1 MSFEFKLPDIG
12 EGVVEGEIVS
22 WFVEKGD
29 SIEEDQPLVEIMT
42 DKVTVEIPS
51 PRNGQ
56 ITERI
61 GEEGQIIEVGTTLVV
76 IAESETDTVNKNVR
90 AKSKTQNG
98 KKTSAIPPQDIKL
111 STDTNVL
118 TTPAIRKMAHQMSID
133 LNDING
139 TGSGG
144 RIVQEDLYRHHNNQ
158 ADIPEDTETIPYRG
172 LRRKIGSQL
181 LLSKKTIPHYTY
193 VEEVD
198 VTELVILKT
207 KLDKNHK
214 DIRLTYLPFVM
225 KAVAAGLKEYPL
237 LNSTLDEDA
246 EVIQLQKNFN
256 LGIATAA
263 PEGLI
268 VPVVKDVDT
277 KNVLQLAKEI
287 SDLTESAR
295 SGKTKLENLQG
306 GTFTLTSLGTL
317 GGIAATPIIN
327 LSQVAILGI
336 NKISQKPVVRNGQI
350 VIRSMMNLSISL
362 DHRVVDGI
370 VAAEF
375 LHHVIRL
382 LEDPNKLH

>member
-1 MSFEFKLPDIG
+1 MSFKFKLPDIG

-22 WFVEKGD
+22 WFVKEGD
-29 SIEEDQPLVEIMT
+29 SVEEDQPLVEIMT

-51 PRNGQ
+51 PRNGK

-76 IAESETDTVNKNVR
+76 IAESETDTVNKTVR
-90 AKSKTQNG
+90 VKSKTQDGG
-98 KKTSAIPPQDIKL
+98 KPRVIPPKEIKHFN
-111 STDTNVL
+111 DADVL
-118 TTPAIRKMAHQMSID
+118 TTPAIRKLAHQMGID
-133 LNDING
+133 LTEIKG

-144 RIVQEDLYRHHNNQ
+144 RIVQEDLHQYHNNQ
-158 ADIPEDTETIPYRG
+158 SNTPEDTETIPYRG

-181 LLSKKTIPHYTY
+181 LLSKKTMPHYTY

-207 KLDKNHK
+207 KLEKTHK
-214 DIRLTYLPFVM
+214 DVRLTYLPFVM
-225 KAVAAGLKEYPL
+225 KAVAAGLKQYPL
-237 LNSTLDEDA
+237 LNSTLDEEA
-246 EVIQLQKNFN
+246 EVIQLQKRFN

-287 SDLTESAR
+287 SDLTELAR
-295 SGKTKLENLQG
+295 AGKTKLEDLQG

-350 VIRSMMNLSISL
+350 VIRNMMNLSISL

>member
-1 MSFEFKLPDIG
+1 MSFKFKLPDIG

-22 WFVEKGD
+22 WFVKEGD
-29 SIEEDQPLVEIMT
+29 SVEEDQPLVEIMT

-51 PRNGQ
+51 PRNGK

-76 IAESETDTVNKNVR
+76 IAESETDTVNKTVR
-90 AKSKTQNG
+90 VKSKTQDG
-98 KKTSAIPPQDIKL
+98 EKPGVIPPKEIKHFN
-111 STDTNVL
+111 DADVL
-118 TTPAIRKMAHQMSID
+118 ATPAIRKLAHQMGID
-133 LNDING
+133 LTEIKG

-144 RIVQEDLYRHHNNQ
+144 RIVQEDLHQYHNNQ
-158 ADIPEDTETIPYRG
+158 ANTPEDTETIPYRG

-181 LLSKKTIPHYTY
+181 LLSKKTMPHYTY

-207 KLDKNHK
+207 KLQKTHK
-214 DIRLTYLPFVM
+214 DVRLTYLPFVM
-225 KAVAAGLKEYPL
+225 KAVAAGLKQYPL
-237 LNSTLDEDA
+237 LNSTLDEEA
-246 EVIQLQKNFN
+246 EVIQLQKRFN

-287 SDLTESAR
+287 SDLTELAR
-295 SGKTKLENLQG
+295 AGKTKLEDLQG

-350 VIRSMMNLSISL
+350 VIRNMMNLSISL

-375 LHHVIRL
+375 LHHVIHL
-382 LEDPNKLH
+382 LEDPNELH

>member
-1 MSFEFKLPDIG
+1 MSFKFKLPDIG

-22 WFVEKGD
+22 WFVEEGD
-29 SIEEDQPLVEIMT
+29 SVEEDQPLVEIMT

-51 PRNGQ
+51 PRNGK

-76 IAESETDTVNKNVR
+76 IAESETDTVNKTVR
-90 AKSKTQNG
+90 VKSKTQDG
-98 KKTSAIPPQDIKL
+98 EKPGAIPPKEIKR
-111 STDTNVL
+111 SNNTDVL
-118 TTPAIRKMAHQMSID
+118 TTPAIRKLAHQMDID
-133 LNDING
+133 LTEIKG
-139 TGSGG
+139 SGSGG
-144 RIVQEDLYRHHNNQ
+144 RIVQEDLYQYHNNQ
-158 ADIPEDTETIPYRG
+158 ANTPEDTETIPYRG

-181 LLSKKTIPHYTY
+181 LLSKKTMPHYTY

-207 KLDKNHK
+207 KLEKNYK
-214 DIRLTYLPFVM
+214 DVRLTYLPFVM

-237 LNSTLDEDA
+237 LNSTLDEEA
-246 EVIQLQKNFN
+246 EVIQLQKRFN

-295 SGKTKLENLQG
+295 AGKTKLEDLQG

-382 LEDPNKLH
+382 LEDPNELH

>member
-1 MSFEFKLPDIG
+1 MSFKFKLPDIG

-22 WFVEKGD
+22 WFVEEGD
-29 SIEEDQPLVEIMT
+29 SVEEDQPLVEIMT

-51 PRNGQ
+51 PRNGK

-76 IAESETDTVNKNVR
+76 IAESETNTVNTTVR
-90 AKSKTQNG
+90 VKSKTQDG
-98 KKTSAIPPQDIKL
+98 EKSGVVSPKEIKR
-111 STDTNVL
+111 SNDTDVL
-118 TTPAIRKMAHQMSID
+118 TTPAIRKLAHQMGID
-133 LNDING
+133 LTEIKG

-144 RIVQEDLYRHHNNQ
+144 RIVQEDLHQYHNNQ
-158 ADIPEDTETIPYRG
+158 ADIREDTETIPYRG
-172 LRRKIGSQL
+172 LRRKIGTQL
-181 LLSKKTIPHYTY
+181 LLSKKTMPHYTY

-207 KLDKNHK
+207 KLEENHK
-214 DIRLTYLPFVM
+214 DVRLTYLPFVM

-237 LNSTLDEDA
+237 LNSTLDEEA
-246 EVIQLQKNFN
+246 EVIQLQKHFN

-268 VPVVKDVDT
+268 VPVVKNVDT

-295 SGKTKLENLQG
+295 AGKTKLEDLQG

-336 NKISQKPVVRNGQI
+336 NKISQKPVVRNEQI
-350 VIRSMMNLSISL
+350 VIRNMMNLSISL

-375 LHHVIRL
+375 LHHVIHL
-382 LEDPNKLH
+382 LEDPNELH

>member
-51 PRNGQ
+51 PRNGK
-56 ITERI
+56 IIERT
-61 GEEGQIIEVGTTLVV
+61 GEEGQIIEVGATLVV
-76 IAESETDTVNKNVR
+76 IAESEADTVNKTVR
-90 AKSKTQNG
+90 TKFKTQDV
-98 KKTSAIPPQDIKL
+98 KKPSVISPKEIKR
-111 STDTNVL
+111 SDNRDVL
-118 TTPAIRKMAHQMSID
+118 TTPAIRKLAHQMGID
-133 LNDING
+133 LNEIKG
-139 TGSGG
+139 TGLEG
-144 RIVQEDLYRHHNNQ
+144 RIVQEDLHQYHNNQ
-158 ADIPEDTETIPYRG
+158 ADTPEDTETIPYRG

-181 LLSKKTIPHYTY
+181 LLSKKTMPHYTY

-198 VTELVILKT
+198 VTELVILKK
-207 KLDKNHK
+207 KLEKNHK
-214 DIRLTYLPFVM
+214 DVRLTYLPFVM
-225 KAVAAGLKEYPL
+225 RAVAAGLKEYPL
-237 LNSTLDEDA
+237 LNSTLNEEA
-246 EVIQLQKNFN
+246 EVIQLQKRFN

-295 SGKTKLENLQG
+295 AGETKIEDLQG

-336 NKISQKPVVRNGQI
+336 NKISQKPVVRDGQI
-350 VIRSMMNLSISL
+350 VIRNIMNLSISL

-382 LEDPNKLH
+382 LEDPNELH